1 MRRRLGAG
9 RSAGRGG
16 GLTHAAWQVITSK
29 CFTKCVTRPGPKL
42 DDSEKICTAKCMDRR
57 VSPVGVDAAQPS
69 RAPARWVRRYLDAM
83 AIVSQ
88 TWASRA
94 KAQAQMGGG
103 GDGGFLG

>member
-16 GLTHAAWQVITSK
+16 GLTHAAWQGITSK

-69 RAPARWVRRYLDAM
+69 RRARPMGAQVSRRD
-83 AIVSQ
+83 
-88 TWASRA
+88 
-94 KAQAQMGGG
+94 
-103 GDGGFLG
+103 GDRLADVGVEG

>member
-1 MRRRLGAG
+1 VRRRLGAG

-42 DDSEKICTAKCMDRR
+42 DDSEKICTAKCMDR
-57 VSPVGVDAAQPS
+57 
-69 RAPARWVRRYLDAM
+69 YLDAM